1 MKRYGVLAALFVLG
15 SILSGC
21 SEPENEPE
29 QTGVAAI
36 GSLERITVDN
46 VRAILEES
54 PGEFVIGVQ
63 EVLDDA
69 ACYKEWGE
77 TCLVRVRIVE
87 YLGGETDRPMD
98 RKTGWTYDTR
108 EAAMHEPWPNR
119 ALGRRRLIIGYPN
132 KDEPRSYGNRL
143 FIVDPTADTI
153 KRLQEVIMNLEGR
166 GFELSTAQQRLE
178 G

>member
-1 MKRYGVLAALFVLG
+1 MKRYGLVAALVVLG

-36 GSLERITVDN
+36 GSLERITVEN

-69 ACYKEWGE
+69 ACY
-77 TCLVRVRIVE
+77 
-87 YLGGETDRPMD
+87 
-98 RKTGWTYDTR
+98 
-108 EAAMHEPWPNR
+108 
-119 ALGRRRLIIGYPN
+119 
-132 KDEPRSYGNRL
+132 
-143 FIVDPTADTI
+143 
-153 KRLQEVIMNLEGR
+153 
-166 GFELSTAQQRLE
+166 
-178 G
+178 